1 MKGKSLRFLLVDDHP
16 VVRAGIKQILTD
28 NFDADF
34 AEAGNAQE
42 AMAACHDVDLVV
54 MDVSMPGRSGIDL
67 ITDLSKSCRGTPFL
81 VLSMHEEEQF
91 ARRALKAGA
100 AGYVTKTT
108 AATELVRAVKKVLEG
123 GTYVS
128 EKFGEYLAAAI
139 LRGEPSRRHEALS
152 DREFEVFRLIASGR
166 SGKEIAQAL
175 SLSFKTVSTYRTR
188 VLQKLNLHTNY
199 DLVNYARQEGLVDS

>member
-1 MKGKSLRFLLVDDHP
+1 MKRKPLRFLLVDDHP
-16 VVRAGIKQILTD
+16 VVRAGIKQILTE
-28 NFDADF
+28 NFEADF
-34 AEAGNAQE
+34 AEAGNAHE
-42 AMAACHDVDLVV
+42 AIAACDGVDLVV

-67 ITDLSKSCRGTPFL
+67 ITDLNKCCPGTPFL
-81 VLSMHEEEQF
+81 VLSMYEEEQF

-100 AGYVTKTT
+100 SGYVTKAT
-108 AATELVRAVKKVLEG
+108 AATELVRAVRKVLEG

-128 EKFGEYLAAAI
+128 EKFGEYLASSI
-139 LRGEPSRRHEALS
+139 LKGEPGRMHEALS

-166 SGKEIAQAL
+166 SGKEIAVEL

-199 DLVNYARQEGLVDS
+199 DLVNYARQEGLVE

>member
-1 MKGKSLRFLLVDDHP
+1 VKRKPLRFLLVDDHP
-16 VVRAGIKQILTD
+16 VVRAGIKQILTG
-28 NFDADF
+28 NFEAEF
-34 AEAGNAQE
+34 VEAGTAQE
-42 AMAACHDVDLVV
+42 AIAACHGIDLVV

-67 ITDLSKSCRGTPFL
+67 ITDLKKSCGGTPFL

-100 AGYVTKTT
+100 SGYVTKAT
-108 AATELVRAVKKVLEG
+108 AATELVRAVRKVLEG

-128 EKFGEYLAAAI
+128 EKFGESLAAAI
-139 LRGEPSRRHEALS
+139 LKGEAGRVHEALS

-166 SGKEIAQAL
+166 SGKEIALAL

-199 DLVNYARQEGLVDS
+199 DLAKYARQEGLVE

>member
-1 MKGKSLRFLLVDDHP
+1 VKRKPLRFLLVDDHP
-16 VVRAGIKQILTD
+16 VVRTGIKQILME

-34 AEAGNAQE
+34 AEAGTAQE
-42 AMAACHDVDLVV
+42 AVAACRDIDLVL

-67 ITDLSKSCRGTPFL
+67 ITDLNKCCHGISFL
-81 VLSMHEEEQF
+81 ILSMHEEEQF
-91 ARRALKAGA
+91 ARRAFKAGA
-100 AGYVTKTT
+100 SGYVTKAT

-128 EKFGEYLAAAI
+128 EKFGEYLATSI
-139 LRGEPSRRHEALS
+139 LKGEPGRVHESLS
-152 DREFEVFRLIASGR
+152 DREFEVFRLIVSGR
-166 SGKEIAQAL
+166 SGKEIAVEL

-199 DLVNYARQEGLVDS
+199 ELVNYARHEGLVE